1 MNLLS
6 GNSILNSSFE
16 EPTHTGTVG
25 RGERWRYSGQGRGLR
40 GRVLSFAISVQQS
53 AKDRS

>member
-6 GNSILNSSFE
+6 GKSILNSSFE

-25 RGERWRYSGQGRGLR
+25 RGESASGSELA
-40 GRVLSFAISVQQS
+40 F
-53 AKDRS
+53 